1 MSFWGQRSRAS
12 ASTEWLNEKATPL
25 VRDGM
30 QFVFYFPTNININT
44 AKGGSIN
51 HGKAS

>member
-1 MSFWGQRSRAS
+1 MKRQLLWF
-12 ASTEWLNEKATPL
+12 
-25 VRDGM
+25 RDGM
-30 QFVFYFPTNININT
+30 QFVFFFPTNININT